1 MKNLLE
7 AATERATERTKALK
21 QVARENAAATLT
33 ADLQRLVTLG
43 KLNDNVRPEE
53 IELAK
58 KQVRHT
64 RTAIEQARLR
74 LDSIRLI
81 VEGVE
86 L

>member
-1 MKNLLE
+1 
-7 AATERATERTKALK
+7 
-21 QVARENAAATLT
+21 
-33 ADLQRLVTLG
+33 
-43 KLNDNVRPEE
+43 
-53 IELAK
+53 LAK

>member
-1 MKNLLE
+1 M
-7 AATERATERTKALK
+7 K

-64 RTAIEQARLR
+64 RTAIEQACLR

>member
-1 MKNLLE
+1 M
-7 AATERATERTKALK
+7 
-21 QVARENAAATLT
+21 LT

-43 KLNDNVRPEE
+43 KLNENVLPEE
-53 IELAK
+53 IDLAK
-58 KQVRHT
+58 KQVRQT

-81 VEGVE
+81 VEGVD

>member
-1 MKNLLE
+1 
-7 AATERATERTKALK
+7 
-21 QVARENAAATLT
+21 V
-33 ADLQRLVTLG
+33 DLG
-43 KLNDNVRPEE
+43 KLNDSVRPEE

-58 KQVRHT
+58 RQVLHT

-81 VEGVE
+81 VEGVA